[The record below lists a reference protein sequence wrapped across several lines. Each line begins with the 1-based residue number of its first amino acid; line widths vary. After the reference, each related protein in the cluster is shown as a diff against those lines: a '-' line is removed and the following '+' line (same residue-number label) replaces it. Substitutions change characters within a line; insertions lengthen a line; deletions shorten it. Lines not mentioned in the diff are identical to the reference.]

1 MIEGG
6 QRPISFHL
14 DAREQK
20 TKARIDKAKTVPKA
34 SLSTRI
40 WPVAGLVAAAMLNL
54 AWIGFLGYGL
64 FKLLE
69 PVFS

>member
-1 MIEGG
+1 MSERG

-20 TKARIDKAKTVPKA
+20 TKASIDKAKTVPLA
-34 SLSTRI
+34 SLFTPI
-40 WPVAGLVAAAMLNL
+40 WPVAGLVAATILNL

-69 PVFS
+69 PAFS